1 MPKSHVENAI
11 PHRFIPPTTPI
22 EKPIPPTPQC
32 VVPMGFHNSQALAFT
47 MPPRPSLL
55 LPLLHR
61 WYTVLSIYRFQFV
74 SARWRCNFEIHSFPP
89 HQHVCVCMY
98 VCNHLQKHPFLQWLE
113 PKVNGVMVRVALP
126 FVPVGATCAVF
137 FFLLPL
143 MYASFTADSGYRRVV
158 TFTGHK
164 HSPTYT
170 LIYR

>member
-1 MPKSHVENAI
+1 MPFHIVSFHLQRPLKSPFLRHHNVSFRWVFTIHKPLPSPCHHHLLCYSHCYTGGTLFFLFTVSSSLALVGAVTLKYI
-11 PHRFIPPTTPI
+11 LSHRISM
-22 EKPIPPTPQC
+22 C
-32 VVPMGFHNSQALAFT
+32 
-47 MPPRPSLL
+47 
-55 LPLLHR
+55 
-61 WYTVLSIYRFQFV
+61 
-74 SARWRCNFEIHSFPP
+74 
-89 HQHVCVCMY
+89 VCVCMY
-98 VCNHLQKHPFLQWLE
+98 GCNHLQKHPFLQWLE